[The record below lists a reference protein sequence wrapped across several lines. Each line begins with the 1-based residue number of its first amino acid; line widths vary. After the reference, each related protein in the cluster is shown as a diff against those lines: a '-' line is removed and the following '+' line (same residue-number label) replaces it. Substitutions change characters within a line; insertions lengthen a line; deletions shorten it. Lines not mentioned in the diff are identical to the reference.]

1 MIMGA
6 LWKDRYDTLHVY
18 RPIND
23 VIGYT
28 LYLRLVD
35 IHLEKLSK
43 LGIVDITKRRVNR
56 IRFSQNWRTT
66 GSALKR

>member
-6 LWKDRYDTLHVY
+6 LWKDSYDTLHVY

-35 IHLEKLSK
+35 IHSEKLSK